1 MKEHRLKTH
10 PKYFQYVRAGLKTF
24 ELRKN
29 DRDYEVRDE
38 LVLEEYYP
46 GIFDGGYTGQI
57 ERRRIGYILEHASEY
72 GLSDD
77 YCILG
82 FTED

>member
-10 PKYFQYVRAGLKTF
+10 PKYFQDVRAGLKTF

-29 DRDYEVRDE
+29 DRDYEVGDE

-46 GIFDGGYTGQI
+46 GVFDGGYTGQI